1 MSRRVDVLFEFQAS
15 LWKHNNIY
23 VLIFGY
29 SQLFSFLI
37 SANITLI
44 SPSNIALVLFW
55 ITSSF
60 GKQNQ
65 DWKYIWFYHA
75 AFTGKIKYIG
85 HSFRKMAPWSLQ
97 KHDYSSGKSCSTE
110 SCLLVFSWRISW
122 KTFPLLLA
130 GWGWAACRSTHN
142 PDARLSTFTL
152 CLFDLHIAISKNSQS
167 HPKNAHGQLAG
178 VFINGK
184 HLGVLI
190 DFKHALDPTPNASM
204 RLLWVRKFPTKVTG
218 FVFNICSTLIVC
230 TMHNS

>member
-1 MSRRVDVLFEFQAS
+1 M
-15 LWKHNNIY
+15 Y

-55 ITSSF
+55 INSSF

-75 AFTGKIKYIG
+75 AFTGKIE
-85 HSFRKMAPWSLQ
+85 SFEKMVPWSLQ

-130 GWGWAACRSTHN
+130 GMGGWGWAACRSTHN

-190 DFKHALDPTPNASM
+190 DFKHALDPTPNAFDSPLHVAALGQKISYKSY
-204 RLLWVRKFPTKVTG
+204 RFCL
-218 FVFNICSTLIVC
+218 CSTLIVC

>member
-1 MSRRVDVLFEFQAS
+1 M
-15 LWKHNNIY
+15 Y

-65 DWKYIWFYHA
+65 DWKYIHLILPCRFYW
-75 AFTGKIKYIG
+75 KNRIG
-85 HSFRKMAPWSLQ
+85 HSFKKMVPWSLQ

-130 GWGWAACRSTHN
+130 GMGGWGWAACRSTHN

-190 DFKHALDPTPNASM
+190 DFKHALDPTPNAFDSPLHVAALGQKISYKSY
-204 RLLWVRKFPTKVTG
+204 RFCL
-218 FVFNICSTLIVC
+218 
-230 TMHNS
+230 

>member
-15 LWKHNNIY
+15 LWKHNNMY

-65 DWKYIWFYHA
+65 DRKYIWFYHA
-75 AFTGKIKYIG
+75 ASTGKIKYIG

-130 GWGWAACRSTHN
+130 GWV
-142 PDARLSTFTL
+142 
-152 CLFDLHIAISKNSQS
+152 
-167 HPKNAHGQLAG
+167 AG
-178 VFINGK
+178 VEQRAGQHTI
-184 HLGVLI
+184 LMPDCL
-190 DFKHALDPTPNASM
+190 
-204 RLLWVRKFPTKVTG
+204 RLLSAFLTCISRYQRIASHIQK
-218 FVFNICSTLIVC
+218 
-230 TMHNS
+230 MHMDS